1 MVKIFVDPGHGGSDP
16 GATGTGLSEKDVT
29 LKIAT
34 RIRDILEDEYEN
46 ATVKM
51 SRTRDQTVSLEERTD
66 MANAW
71 GADFYLAVHINSGGG
86 TGYEDYIHDLLS
98 NNSRTAEIQRTIHK
112 EVIKLNDLID
122 RGIKKANYHVLRES
136 NMDAM
141 LSENGFIDNTHDL
154 AKMKDPD
161 WINNVAR
168 GHVNGLAKAF
178 NLHKV
183 TKTTKATTKTA
194 SERLAS
200 SAPSYKKEST
210 DSKQKTLYLPASAD
224 SWRIYPLNKDPIK
237 KNALPDQ
244 LHPSK
249 FGGLQYEILGKTLPN
264 VYIIQ
269 TKQLGK
275 VQIYAGPETGA
286 EIK

>member
-16 GATGTGLSEKDVT
+16 GAVGIGLSEKDVT
-29 LKIAT
+29 LKIAI

-51 SRTRDQTVSLEERTD
+51 SRTGDKTVSLEERTD

-86 TGYEDYIHDLLS
+86 SGYEDYIHDLLS
-98 NNSRTAEIQRTIHK
+98 DNSRTAKLQQIIHK

-122 RGIKKANYHVLRES
+122 RGTKKANYHVLRES

-141 LSENGFIDNTHDL
+141 LSENGFIDNGHDL
-154 AKMKDPD
+154 AKMKDSD
-161 WINNVAR
+161 WINNVAQ
-168 GHVNGLAKAF
+168 GHVNGLAKAL
-178 NLHKV
+178 NLQKV
-183 TKTTKATTKTA
+183 TKTAAA
-194 SERLAS
+194 SKRDS
-200 SAPSYKKEST
+200 KQITSFSPSLKKES
-210 DSKQKTLYLPASAD
+210 SNGKKILYLPASVD

-249 FGGLQYEILGKTLPN
+249 FSGLQYEILGETQSN

-286 EIK
+286 VIKY